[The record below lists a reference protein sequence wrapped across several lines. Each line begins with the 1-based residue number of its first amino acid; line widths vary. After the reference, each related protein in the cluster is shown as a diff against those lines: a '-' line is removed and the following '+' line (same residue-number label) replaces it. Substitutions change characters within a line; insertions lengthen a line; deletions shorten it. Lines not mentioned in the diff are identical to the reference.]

1 MRERVNRW
9 IVCLLGEQK
18 RWVAAEKKN
27 YPQSISNPIISACG
41 CSMFIAFLHYFPN
54 NLSNFARRQPQRAA
68 HRATI
73 TVKKTAHARHV
84 SALRR
89 STVSHSLSSA
99 HQQTTPLHTTP
110 HTLNS
115 THDSNPPRNRGLQHT
130 RPQRPRVRS
139 KLSPAVR
146 GTIRVG
152 ARIGPQW
159 NRLCTEN
166 EIWTT
171 HNINPEIRLFKLR
184 SGFRRS
190 ESIVKTNLKNSI
202 QILIL

>member
-1 MRERVNRW
+1 VHQNSEQRIAYEIED
-9 IVCLLGEQK
+9 IVCNQYEC
-18 RWVAAEKKN
+18 
-27 YPQSISNPIISACG
+27 SNPIISACG

-54 NLSNFARRQPQRAA
+54 NLSNFAWRQPQRAA

-99 HQQTTPLHTTP
+99 HARSPANYTTP
-110 HTLNS
+110 HHT
-115 THDSNPPRNRGLQHT
+115 THTEQHT
-130 RPQRPRVRS
+130 RFESASQSRAPTHTSAAAKSSFETEPS
-139 KLSPAVR
+139 CA

>member
-1 MRERVNRW
+1 MWVFNVYRVFALFSKQFEQFRLATATKSRTQSHDN
-9 IVCLLGEQK
+9 GEEDGACAT
-18 RWVAAEKKN
+18 RF
-27 YPQSISNPIISACG
+27 SA
-41 CSMFIAFLHYFPN
+41 
-54 NLSNFARRQPQRAA
+54 
-68 HRATI
+68 
-73 TVKKTAHARHV
+73 
-84 SALRR
+84 SALHRF
-89 STVSHSLSSA
+89 TFTLVSSPA
-99 HQQTTPLHTTP
+99 NYTTP
-110 HTLNS
+110 HHT
-115 THDSNPPRNRGLQHT
+115 THTEQHT
-130 RPQRPRVRS
+130 RFESASQSRAPTHTSAAAKSSFETEPS
-139 KLSPAVR
+139 CA

-202 QILIL
+202 QILIYYYSSVSV